1 MIDSKIF
8 SLLGKIN
15 LTPQGQS
22 AILYPSPLTATEP
35 NAPMKFIKLIKN
47 PPDWL
52 AVIILT
58 VGIVAY
64 LVGLGVLRNFIHS

>member
-1 MIDSKIF
+1 MKI
-8 SLLGKIN
+8 IN
-15 LTPQGQS
+15 
-22 AILYPSPLTATEP
+22 
-35 NAPMKFIKLIKN
+35 LIKN

-64 LVGLGVLRNFIHS
+64 LIGLGVLRNFIHQ

>member
-1 MIDSKIF
+1 MKI
-8 SLLGKIN
+8 IN
-15 LTPQGQS
+15 
-22 AILYPSPLTATEP
+22 
-35 NAPMKFIKLIKN
+35 LIKN

-64 LVGLGVLRNFIHS
+64 LIGLGFIRNFIHQ